1 METNSTLWQRFGE
14 HIDET
19 FIIVVLL
26 LVALVALAVA
36 VMVSECIACYLQQ
49 LLGLNDKYKVLQ
61 TIGVCIT
68 GVLLALQAVAA
79 NKRAKGINIS
89 VGKQAD
95 ATKNTETGQRQE
107 RLKNATEHLGHE
119 RASVRMGG
127 VHELFHLAK
136 ETEDLRETALDILCA
151 HIRQTTGEDEYKEK
165 HEKKPSEEIQS
176 LLTLLFAQKDGVF
189 KGCPINL
196 QGSYL
201 NGAEFR
207 QAQLQDANLRDAQ
220 LQGADLS
227 EAQLQKA
234 DLKEARLQIANLS
247 EAQLQEADLMGVQLQ
262 KADLR
267 YARLQGADLSQAQL
281 QEAKLI
287 EAQLQM
293 VVFRGAKLEKAKLWK
308 AQLQGA
314 NLKEAKLQG
323 ANLSRAQLQGADLS
337 QAQLQEA
344 NLREAQLQRT
354 HLSKTRLQG
363 ANLEYVQLQGANLKE
378 TQLQGAGLYKAQLQG
393 VSNQEKYP
401 PGFESNIRNRV
412 GKNSD
417 LTGIIFA
424 GGLQEK
430 NLDTLCKGL
439 SVEKAEALRKKL
451 EPHVGQP
458 ASHEL
463 PENSGAVTGA
473 YTQEEAK
480 QWIAEYNKAMQKVPK
495 RDGN

>member
-1 METNSTLWQRFGE
+1 MKTKPISWQDFKE
-14 HIDET
+14 HHIDK
-19 FIIVVLL
+19 ILIVVVLL
-26 LVALVALAVA
+26 LVALAVA
-36 VMVSECIACYLQQ
+36 VMVSECVACYLQQ
-49 LLGLNDKYKVLQ
+49 LLGLKEKYKVLQ

-79 NKRAKGINIS
+79 NKRAKDININ

-107 RLKNATEHLGHE
+107 RLKNATEQLGNE
-119 RASVRMGG
+119 RDSVRMGG
-127 VHELFHLAK
+127 AHGLFRLAK

-151 HIRQTTGEDEYKEK
+151 HVRQMTGENDYQEK
-165 HEKKPSEEIQS
+165 HKTEPSEEIQS
-176 LLTLLFAQKDGVF
+176 LLKLLFIDEHDVF
-189 KGCPINL
+189 EDYSIDLQSSYLKGANLSKARL
-196 QGSYL
+196 QG
-201 NGAEFR
+201 
-207 QAQLQDANLRDAQ
+207 ANLREAQ

-227 EAQLQKA
+227 EAQLQMVVFRHAKLEKA
-234 DLKEARLQIANLS
+234 KLWK
-247 EAQLQEADLMGVQLQ
+247 AQLQEADLMGAQLQ

-267 YARLQGADLSQAQL
+267 YARLQGADLSQTQL
-281 QEAKLI
+281 QEVKLI

-337 QAQLQEA
+337 KAQLQEA
-344 NLREAQLQRT
+344 NLREAQLQRA
-354 HLSKTRLQG
+354 HLSKTLLQR
-363 ANLEYVQLQGANLKE
+363 ANIRYVQLQGANLRE
-378 TQLQGAGLYKAQLQG
+378 AQLQGADLYKAQLQG
-393 VSNQEKYP
+393 VNNQEKYP
-401 PGFESNIRNRV
+401 PGFESNIRNQT
-412 GKNSD
+412 GKSSD

-430 NLDTLCKGL
+430 DLDTLCKGL
-439 SVEKAEALRKKL
+439 SAEKAQALRKEL
-451 EPHVGQP
+451 TPHVGQP

-463 PENSGAVTGA
+463 PENSDAVTGA

-480 QWIAEYNKAMQKVPK
+480 QWIAEYNKAMEEVPK
-495 RDGN
+495 RDDG

>member
-1 METNSTLWQRFGE
+1 METKPTSWDHFKEQ
-14 HIDET
+14 HIDKIL
-19 FIIVVLL
+19 IIVVLL
-26 LVALVALAVA
+26 LVALAVA

-95 ATKNTETGQRQE
+95 ATKNTEKGQRQE

-119 RASVRMGG
+119 RDSVRMGG

-151 HIRQTTGEDEYKEK
+151 HVRQMTRENDYQTE

-176 LLTLLFAQKDGVF
+176 LLTLLFVQKDGVF

-201 NGAEFR
+201 NGAKLSKARLQGANLKEAKLQKADLSEAQLKGADLS
-207 QAQLQDANLRDAQ
+207 QAQSKETNLKKAQ

-227 EAQLQKA
+227 QAQSQEANLKEAQLQKA
-234 DLKEARLQIANLS
+234 V
-247 EAQLQEADLMGVQLQ
+247 LM
-262 KADLR
+262 KAK
-267 YARLQGADLSQAQL
+267 LQGADLSQAQL
-281 QEAKLI
+281 QEADLSQAQFQEANLK
-287 EAQLQM
+287 EAQLQKAVLM
-293 VVFRGAKLEKAKLWK
+293 EAKLQGADLSQAQLQEADLTHAQLQKANLKEAKLQRAHLSK
-308 AQLQGA
+308 TQLQGANLRYAQLQGA

-323 ANLSRAQLQGADLS
+323 GADD
-337 QAQLQEA
+337 
-344 NLREAQLQRT
+344 
-354 HLSKTRLQG
+354 
-363 ANLEYVQLQGANLKE
+363 
-378 TQLQGAGLYKAQLQG
+378 LYMAQLQG

-401 PGFESNIRNRV
+401 PGFESNIRNRT
-412 GKNSD
+412 GKSSD

-430 NLDTLCKGL
+430 DLDTLCKGL
-439 SVEKAEALRKKL
+439 SDDQAQELREKLR
-451 EPHVGQP
+451 PHVEQP
-458 ASHEL
+458 VSHEL

-473 YTQEEAK
+473 YTQAEAE
-480 QWIAEYNKAMQKVPK
+480 QWIAEYNKALEEAS
-495 RDGN
+495 RASDS